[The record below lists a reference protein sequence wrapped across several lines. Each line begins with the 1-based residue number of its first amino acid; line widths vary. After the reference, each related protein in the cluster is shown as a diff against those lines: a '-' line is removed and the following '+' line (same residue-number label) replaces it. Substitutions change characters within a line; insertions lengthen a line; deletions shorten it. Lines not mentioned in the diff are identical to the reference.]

1 MSRAPFLLLLA
12 FAVAAA
18 GCASKPAQMPAE
30 PLQILLEETS
40 RKALLEVKMGRELRI
55 ELPPPIEPGLVW
67 KLTAN
72 DPRFLKLLADVA
84 PPVPGSVRSVC
95 RFQVLRP
102 GRSQLRFHAV
112 PPIELREV
120 RPADS
125 YDVIVS
131 VQ

>member
-1 MSRAPFLLLLA
+1 MSRVPFLLLLA
-12 FAVAAA
+12 FAIAAA
-18 GCASKPAQMPAE
+18 GCASQPAPKPAE
-30 PLQILLEETS
+30 PLRIVLEETS
-40 RKALLEVKMGRELRI
+40 RKALLEVRMGRELRI

-84 PPVPGSVRSVC
+84 PPEPGSVRSVC

-112 PPIELREV
+112 PPVELREV
-120 RPADS
+120 RPADA

-131 VQ
+131 AQ